1 MKKIFT
7 FISACVVCMSANA
20 QLWTVG
26 ENLGSDKWAWTGTAS
41 SANIQYE
48 LSVPVQSGKP
58 QVKFTLSIGRINTS
72 EAAAFTQAL
81 VEDANYWAPY
91 FYRRSAEMTSGEGF
105 IVQNNVGTLVVDNVD
120 MVTSQFYDYEELESV
135 TLKSSGDYTIP
146 NGCFSGLNSRWET
159 LDCQIGGTLT
169 IEPNAFP
176 VNDETRNLIIDTTN
190 ESVAQTLNAYKATN
204 NMSYKVKLNGEF
216 YDQTTAIGNVAAPA
230 GADKWATYNVGG
242 QQVDA
247 AYKGIVIVGG
257 KKMVK

>member
-1 MKKIFT
+1 MTIHSIAEAVYRHARTQPDRLCLADDGGQVTYFEYTRLIGRFASCFAGMGIAAGSAVVVEACQTIEYLASQLALQLLGAVFVPVEHNCALDKIASFAARV
-7 FISACVVCMSANA
+7 SAAAVVSCRPGDFGPCRAVT
-20 QLWTVG
+20 W
-26 ENLGSDKWAWTGTAS
+26 E
-41 SANIQYE
+41 E
-48 LSVPVQSGKP
+48 LSA
-58 QVKFTLSIGRINTS
+58 R
-72 EAAAFTQAL
+72 AAGADVF
-81 VEDANYWAPY
+81 
-91 FYRRSAEMTSGEGF
+91 
-105 IVQNNVGTLVVDNVD
+105 
-120 MVTSQFYDYEELESV
+120 
-135 TLKSSGDYTIP
+135 
-146 NGCFSGLNSRWET
+146 
-159 LDCQIGGTLT
+159 
-169 IEPNAFP
+169 EPNAFP